1 MKKLLWIGGGAVA
14 SVIAIVVVG
23 VIYAYSSLDGVV
35 EVAIERF
42 GGAATKAT
50 VTVDGGTFSPADG
63 IGTVD
68 GIRIGNPAGFS
79 RNNALEFG
87 AVSMIM
93 NADLVAGSG
102 AGGVLVI
109 EEIRI
114 AAPVLFYEIGPA
126 GANLIVIR
134 NNIAAYGESFAATG
148 SAGAALVIVENL
160 IIDGGTARYSGG
172 MMPDSTTGPIHLKD
186 VGKEKGGITLAEAAI
201 RIINALIATTN

>member
-93 NADLVAGSG
+93 NAESV

-109 EEIRI
+109 KEIRI

-148 SAGAALVIVENL
+148 SDGAALVIVENL

-201 RIINALIATTN
+201 RIINALIAATN